1 MSMALIVRP
10 FFVPGS
16 AGISGSRNI
25 CKKNQWRKYL
35 LKPSGSSINC
45 SFSTEKNP
53 LLPSIQQLADARLI
67 YSVSAALGHNKVF
80 TCYILLF
87 LSLSILFS
95 HSFKQSF
102 TRRNHIQ
109 NAALEFLPLLM
120 LSR

>member
-1 MSMALIVRP
+1 MIYDILIAL
-10 FFVPGS
+10 GS

-67 YSVSAALGHNKVF
+67 YSVSAALGHNKE
-80 TCYILLF
+80 
-87 LSLSILFS
+87 S
-95 HSFKQSF
+95 HPECSA
-102 TRRNHIQ
+102 RVPAIVN
-109 NAALEFLPLLM
+109 ALEMNELTPKV
-120 LSR
+120 